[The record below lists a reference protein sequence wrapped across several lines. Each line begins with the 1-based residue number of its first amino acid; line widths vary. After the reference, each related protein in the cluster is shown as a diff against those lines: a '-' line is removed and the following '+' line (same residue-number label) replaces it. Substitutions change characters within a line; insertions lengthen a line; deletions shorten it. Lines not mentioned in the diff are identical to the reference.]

1 LAGCEKQQSIASH
14 IDSCYS
20 RHHGEHVAWLS
31 VGDGRGVIGLRA
43 EMRALNIAES
53 ALSRPHG
60 SQLEYEGSASAAPW
74 AHAQRLSASGYK
86 SG

>member
-1 LAGCEKQQSIASH
+1 MIN
-14 IDSCYS
+14 
-20 RHHGEHVAWLS
+20 
-31 VGDGRGVIGLRA
+31 LRTKIHT
-43 EMRALNIAES
+43 LNIAES
-53 ALSRPHG
+53 ALSRPHK